1 MDSND
6 SFSSNLNM
14 VIEPGQDMSSYGP
27 GGGDG
32 DLPGGGNNLQQPPDG
47 GILSSQQPPPQGGN
61 LPPMNPGDP
70 NHGGSHPR
78 FPTTQNQMFMSSR
91 KYTNK

>member
-1 MDSND
+1 
-6 SFSSNLNM
+6 M

-32 DLPGGGNNLQQPPDG
+32 DLPGSANNLQQPPEG
-47 GILSSQQPPPQGGN
+47 GILPSQPPQQGGN
-61 LPPMNPGDP
+61 LPSMTQGDP
-70 NHGGSHPR
+70 NHGGTHPR

-91 KYTNK
+91 KFTIEIDNYI